1 MDVIVKE
8 NGFIW
13 KGFLCVVFL
22 CLLYSSISI
31 HECNDDTLFF
41 FSLHLY
47 LTYKQQI
54 YSVNLLNGK
63 KREYLSMSCNL
74 YCFLISS
81 LVFLRL
87 FLFGFSISIFNFFFL
102 AFGCIAYPLAYTSEK
117 WIQGYYFSSEMCG
130 IY

>member
-1 MDVIVKE
+1 MSSWRRMDLFEKDFYVLFSYVCYI
-8 NGFIW
+8 
-13 KGFLCVVFL
+13 LQLVFMNAMMIL
-22 CLLYSSISI
+22 S
-31 HECNDDTLFF
+31 FF

>member
-1 MDVIVKE
+1 MSSWRRMDLFEKDFYVLFSYVCYI
-8 NGFIW
+8 
-13 KGFLCVVFL
+13 LQLVFMNAMMIL
-22 CLLYSSISI
+22 S
-31 HECNDDTLFF
+31 FF

-102 AFGCIAYPLAYTSEK
+102 AFGCVAYPLAYTSEK

>member
-1 MDVIVKE
+1 MDLFEKDFYVLFSYVCYI
-8 NGFIW
+8 
-13 KGFLCVVFL
+13 LQLVFMNAMMIL
-22 CLLYSSISI
+22 S
-31 HECNDDTLFF
+31 FF

-117 WIQGYYFSSEMCG
+117 
-130 IY
+130 